1 MWSVWVCSSVCRRGW
16 CSVAESQIGPGLG
29 ELCSLTAAATWAV
42 GVVIY
47 RKLGARIPPI
57 RLNLLKNLLVLVAIL
72 PLAWVFG
79 GAEGLHLSGSEW
91 ALVLLSGFLGI
102 GVADTLY
109 FKALNELGA
118 ARMGIVGNLYSPFV
132 IVLSFLFLSE
142 RLGPAQL
149 FGFALV
155 AAGVLMISTGA
166 QLASQSGARFKPL
179 LLGVL
184 SIVLMAGSVVMVKR
198 VLEAH
203 SLWWVSAVRVGAG
216 ALGLLLMLSFIRDQ
230 NGEKR
235 EPMTAR
241 DWQLLALGALVGQ
254 LLSMV
259 FWLAGYKYTSASV
272 AAILNETASAFIVL
286 FAWLALGEQISRRK
300 IIGLALTLTGVSV
313 MLAMSRA

>member
-1 MWSVWVCSSVCRRGW
+1 M
-16 CSVAESQIGPGLG
+16 AEFQVGPGLG
-29 ELCSLTAAATWAV
+29 EVCSLAAAATWAV

-47 RKLGARIPPI
+47 RKLGARIPPM

-72 PLAWVFG
+72 PFAWVFG
-79 GAEGLHLSGSEW
+79 GSQGLTLNGREW

-109 FKALNELGA
+109 FRALNALGA

-132 IVLSFLFLSE
+132 ILLSFLLLGE
-142 RLGPAQL
+142 RLAGPQL
-149 FGFALV
+149 LGFALV
-155 AAGVLMISTGA
+155 AAGVLMISTGS
-166 QLASQSGARFKPL
+166 QLTGNAGASLRPI

-184 SIVLMAGSVVMVKR
+184 SIALMAGSVVMVKR

-203 SLWWVSAVRVGAG
+203 SLWWVSTARVAAG
-216 ALGLLLMLSFIRDQ
+216 ALGLALMLWYSRDV
-230 NGEKR
+230 NAEPR

-241 DWQLLALGALVGQ
+241 DWRLLGLGALVGQ

-259 FWLAGYKYTSASV
+259 FWLAGYKYTTASV

-286 FAWLALGEQISRRK
+286 FAWLALGEQITRRK
-300 IIGLALTLTGVSV
+300 IIGLALTLGGVSI
-313 MLAMSRA
+313 MLALSRT